1 MSAAAS
7 SAARVLIAEDEPSI
21 AISLEFLMRGCG
33 YSTRLAGDGEEALA
47 ALASFRP
54 DIVILDIMLPSVSG
68 LEIARRIRGD
78 PAFARTRILM
88 LTARGGTAE
97 VVRGLAT
104 GADDYVVKPFSTHD
118 LVVRVHALLE
128 RPAGV
133 AGAAATGAVKP

>member
-7 SAARVLIAEDEPSI
+7 TAARVLIAEDEPSI
-21 AISLEFLMRGCG
+21 ATSLEFLMRGCG
-33 YSTRLAGDGEEALA
+33 HSTHLARDGAEALA

-118 LVVRVHALLE
+118 LVARVRALLA

-133 AGAAATGAVKP
+133 AGADMP